1 MLVVAC
7 IAVALTAVTTLL
19 ATPIGTA
26 EAESD
31 ARDIAAEFDA
41 LRDIK
46 VMLKVYFQTGF
57 IHAYVKTKLSAW
69 FYFVTR
75 AISHARS
82 HLIITVLNLSFS
94 FL

>member
-1 MLVVAC
+1 MPVLAC

-19 ATPIGTA
+19 ATPTDKA

-46 VMLKVYFQTGF
+46 AMLKVYFQTGF
-57 IHAYVKTKLSAW
+57 IHAYAKA
-69 FYFVTR
+69 
-75 AISHARS
+75 
-82 HLIITVLNLSFS
+82 NLSD
-94 FL
+94 